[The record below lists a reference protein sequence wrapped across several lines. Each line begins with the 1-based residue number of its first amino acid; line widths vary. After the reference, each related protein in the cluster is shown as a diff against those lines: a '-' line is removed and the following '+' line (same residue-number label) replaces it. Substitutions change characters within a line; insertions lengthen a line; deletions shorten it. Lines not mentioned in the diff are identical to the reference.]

1 MMSNLMAAIG
11 TAAARAVTTKP
22 KTSSQ
27 FFYAL
32 LFQKWVIALA
42 HLALPAVVTAL
53 AAAVPIAAIKLL
65 IMW

>member
-1 MMSNLMAAIG
+1 VVIG
-11 TAAARAVTTKP
+11 PPDSVTTKP

-32 LFQKWVIALA
+32 LFQKWVIAALA
-42 HLALPAVVTAL
+42 HLAPAAVTAL
-53 AAAVPIAAIKLL
+53 TAAVTIAAIKLL